1 MTGSTRRASGILMLA
16 VWLSG
21 CSTWRTESVAPQQFI
36 TENRPGKIRLLLNDS
51 NTVQVQDPRILRD
64 SVVGDQYVGNT
75 NRRVAVP
82 MGDILSVQTSH
93 LNIGKTALYGAGI
106 IGGVALLVILSGQSN
121 TGCVYC

>member
-1 MTGSTRRASGILMLA
+1 MTGSSRRASGIVLLA

-21 CSTWRTESVAPQQFI
+21 CSTWRTEPVSPEQYIA
-36 TENRPGKIRLLLNDS
+36 ENRPGKVRLVLNDS
-51 NTVQVQDPRILRD
+51 NTMQVESPRILRD

-82 MGDILSVQTSH
+82 MGDIRSVQTSH
-93 LNIGKTALYGAGI
+93 LNIGKTALYGVGI